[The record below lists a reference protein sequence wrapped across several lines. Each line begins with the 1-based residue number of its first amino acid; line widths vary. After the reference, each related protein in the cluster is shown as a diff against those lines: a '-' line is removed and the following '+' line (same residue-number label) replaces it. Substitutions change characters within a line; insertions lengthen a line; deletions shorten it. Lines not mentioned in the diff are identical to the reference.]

1 MISWRQQWPQAGERG
16 KQGRYITYTRA
27 ALRFESSISE
37 CICWGIGR
45 ETHAEAIDG
54 EATGVAAGGGTRFP
68 SPPVSP
74 PHPIS
79 SGRSETAGPGG
90 RRREATSN
98 STARKRWEW
107 PETGAL
113 VWSSAAMA
121 TLSPA
126 IPGRLR
132 RRSARQSQSGRGLNE
147 NLLSFF
153 SFSG

>member
-27 ALRFESSISE
+27 AQRFESSISE

-79 SGRSETAGPGG
+79 SGRSETGQAGGGG
-90 RRREATSN
+90 RRGRGGSGP
-98 STARKRWEW
+98 KLGPWC
-107 PETGAL
+107 GAAPP
-113 VWSSAAMA
+113 WRPQPRRSPAASAA
-121 TLSPA
+121 
-126 IPGRLR
+126 GR
-132 RRSARQSQSGRGLNE
+132 RGNRNME
-147 NLLSFF
+147 
-153 SFSG
+153 GV